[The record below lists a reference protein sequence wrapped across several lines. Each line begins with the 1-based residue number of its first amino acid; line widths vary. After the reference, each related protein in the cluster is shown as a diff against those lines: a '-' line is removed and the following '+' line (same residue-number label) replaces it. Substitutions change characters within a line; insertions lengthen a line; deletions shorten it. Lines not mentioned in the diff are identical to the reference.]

1 MSGFFVPA
9 FMNVAQAKVSMSAAQ
24 ARKNGFLGPK
34 DRIVFNKDYLI
45 GEAKKEVLKMVD
57 DGYAPPKKTKIP
69 VLGRE
74 AHGMLWAEMN
84 NMKGGGYI
92 TPHMET
98 IAKKAAFCMSGG
110 DVPQGTL
117 VSEEYLMKLEREAF
131 VDLWRTENT
140 QKMAEHM
147 MKTGKPLM
155 L

>member
-1 MSGFFVPA
+1 
-9 FMNVAQAKVSMSAAQ
+9 
-24 ARKNGFLGPK
+24 
-34 DRIVFNKDYLI
+34 
-45 GEAKKEVLKMVD
+45 MVE
-57 DGYAPPKKTKIP
+57 DGYAPPKKEKIP
-69 VLGRE
+69 VFGRE
-74 AHGMLWAEMN
+74 AHGMLWAEMK
-84 NMKGGGYI
+84 NMMAGGFI

-98 IAKKAAFCMSGG
+98 IAKKAAYCMSGG
-110 DVPQGTL
+110 DVVQGTL